1 MKTAF
6 DEQKREAIAE
16 DDPELRLR
24 QDIEE
29 AIEQAAD
36 CLRDANE
43 WWSVE
48 YSGPRTIDTLVG
60 MIVVAAKAWKYKL
73 DTRRIRQVGDPE

>member
-1 MKTAF
+1 MA
-6 DEQKREAIAE
+6 DNQQLGERDQDREAVCYRA
-16 DDPELRLR
+16 ELRLR

-36 CLRDANE
+36 CLHNAKE

-60 MIVVAAKAWKYKL
+60 MIVIAAKAYEEKL
-73 DTRRIRQVGDPE
+73 RNG

>member
-1 MKTAF
+1 VTPVF

-29 AIEQAAD
+29 AIEQAAN
-36 CLRDANE
+36 CLHDAKE

-73 DTRRIRQVGDPE
+73 DAMLADTGS